1 MYYFPGPLE
10 ESAIWIEELPPEDI
24 LQRGSHSVAQTSG
37 YQDPLGVIKEQTRY
51 SLEAKLSTCFTVSVH
66 NILINT
72 NKLYVLVCCFCR
84 KKQVE
89 ESVDEFYPEGN
100 DYRTLGQHDLI

>member
-1 MYYFPGPLE
+1 MNSYLKSPILCMHLLYYFPGPLE

-51 SLEAKLSTCFTVSVH
+51 SLEAKLH
-66 NILINT
+66 
-72 NKLYVLVCCFCR
+72 VL
-84 KKQVE
+84 
-89 ESVDEFYPEGN
+89 
-100 DYRTLGQHDLI
+100 L